1 MKKKVIFSVR
11 PSMISNEIL
20 VIKELLQFNT
30 RKQLPRIRILKAFPN
45 NQSIVRLERH
55 QLGWMCQ
62 ALNYQA

>member
-30 RKQLPRIRILKAFPN
+30 RKQLPRIRILKKFPN
-45 NQSIVRLERH
+45 SQSIVRLELH